1 MCHGKFPAK
10 PTNTGVLM
18 QNKPL
23 YYFSKTSTVCLIIIA
38 AGIVAA
44 FLVYTKALMIP
55 LIISIFLYTILAQM
69 TLFLRHKF
77 SFPKWLALT
86 VAILLFVACF
96 VGVVAFTV
104 NSFEEFF
111 KGSELYRQ
119 NLIATVSDLL
129 SRLQGHGIPVDK
141 NVIVGYV
148 HDLPIFNWVRNVGG
162 KIFSLFSNFT
172 LIILFMTFFLFGSK
186 KTPPITNPAIK
197 EMLANVSVYLSV
209 KLMASIV
216 TGILVAGVL
225 FGFQVKLAA
234 VFALFAFLL
243 NFIPSVGSIIA
254 VLLPI
259 PVLFLQFGLG
269 PNFWV
274 ILGLLSAI
282 EFVIGSLVEP
292 RFLGEGMDLHPA
304 VVVGSLIFWTLL
316 WGAPGAFLSVPI
328 TGSIKIILSKMKLT
342 RPMAEFLAGRLP
354 H

>member
-1 MCHGKFPAK
+1 
-10 PTNTGVLM
+10 M

-23 YYFSKTSTVCLIIIA
+23 YYFSKSSTVCLIIIA
-38 AGIVAA
+38 AGVVAA

-55 LIISIFLYTILAQM
+55 LIISIFLYTMLAQM

-86 VAILLFVACF
+86 TAILLFVACF
-96 VGVVAFTV
+96 VGVVIFTT
-104 NSFEEFF
+104 NSVEEFL

-129 SRLQGHGIPVDK
+129 NRLQEHGFTVDR
-141 NVIVGYV
+141 NLIESYL

-162 KIFSLFSNFT
+162 KLFSIFSNFT

-197 EMLANVSVYLSV
+197 EMLSNVSVYLSV
-209 KLMASIV
+209 KLMASVV
-216 TGILVAGVL
+216 TGILVSIVL

-243 NFIPSVGSIIA
+243 NFIPSVGSIVA

-259 PVLFLQFGLG
+259 PILFLQFGLG
-269 PNFWV
+269 TNFFV
-274 ILGLLSAI
+274 VLGLLSAI
-282 EFVIGSLVEP
+282 EFTVGNLIEP

-304 VVVGSLIFWTLL
+304 AVVASLIFWTLL

-328 TGSIKIILSKMKLT
+328 TASIKIILSKIKLT